1 MSFLSTKITKFIA
14 LPVVALGTTSAFAQ
28 VAAPAAGLPPEVT
41 AGITQAGANLAL
53 AATSIIIA
61 LIAFWGLRK
70 LAQKMGWW

>member
-1 MSFLSTKITKFIA
+1 MSFLSTKLAKFAA
-14 LPVVALGTTSAFAQ
+14 LLAVSLGMSSVYAQ
-28 VAAPAAGLPPEVT
+28 VAAPAGGLPAEVT
-41 AGITQAGANLAL
+41 AGIATAGANLAL

>member
-1 MSFLSTKITKFIA
+1 MSFLSNKIAKFIA

-28 VAAPAAGLPPEVT
+28 VAAPAGLPPEVT